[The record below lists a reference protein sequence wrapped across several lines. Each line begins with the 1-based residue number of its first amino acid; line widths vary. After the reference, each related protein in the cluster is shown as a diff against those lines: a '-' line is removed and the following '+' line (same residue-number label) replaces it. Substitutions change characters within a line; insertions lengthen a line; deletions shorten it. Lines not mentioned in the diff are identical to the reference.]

1 MPTVSVQQALQMA
14 RQFQSAGRVS
24 DAEGLYRQILTI
36 EPANVEAMHGL
47 GLVLYTVG
55 NVAGSLE
62 MIGRAAAV
70 RPGDAAVQSDFGSV
84 LLAAGQ
90 VDDAIAAFGAAI
102 ALKPD
107 WADAHYNLGN
117 ALGQCGQLAAAVD
130 AYRRAIA
137 LDATSFEAHMN
148 CGNALLGLN
157 RVDDAIAAFRAAV
170 ALRPELPDG
179 HYNLGLALQ
188 RNPAHLDQSVESF
201 HRALALRPVYPEAL
215 NGLGVSLQKKKQ
227 LPEAIA
233 VIEQALAL
241 RPDFPEALSNLGAA
255 LQKANE
261 PERALQHLRRALQLK
276 PDFIEAK
283 VNTANAL
290 LDVLEVDQA
299 IALHREVLRQRPDM
313 ADVHALL
320 SQALLLKGEYRE
332 AWEEH
337 EWRFKE
343 PSLGGGGALLP
354 IDGSMPPAWHGEP
367 LNGRRILLY
376 VEQGMGDAINFVRYA
391 PLVAER
397 FGGRVLLL
405 CRPALLQLFRSIPG
419 VEMVTASVERLP
431 PFDFQCSLMS
441 LPQVFDTTVD
451 TVPAN
456 IPYFF
461 ANPARI
467 ESWRSRMIAADC
479 VAKRRVGLFWQG
491 NPDHPD
497 DRNRSISLAQLAPL
511 AGASGV
517 QFYSLQKGF
526 GSEQVKSPPPG
537 MELIDWSEEWNN
549 YADTAAFVANLDLII
564 AVDTSIVHLAGAL
577 GKPVWV
583 LLPLL
588 PDPRW
593 MLDREDTPWYPTMR
607 LFRQRRRGQW
617 DEVIA
622 RVSEAL
628 GRDVKT

>member
-1 MPTVSVQQALQMA
+1 
-14 RQFQSAGRVS
+14 
-24 DAEGLYRQILTI
+24 
-36 EPANVEAMHGL
+36 MHGL
-47 GLVLYTVG
+47 GLVLYTAG
-55 NVAGSLE
+55 NIAGSLE
-62 MIGRAAAV
+62 MFGRAAAI
-70 RPGDAAVQSDFGSV
+70 RPNDAAVQSDLGSV
-84 LLAAGQ
+84 LLAAGR
-90 VDDAIAAFGAAI
+90 VDEAIAAFGAAI
-102 ALKPD
+102 TLKPD
-107 WADAHYNLGN
+107 WADAYYNLGN
-117 ALGQCGQLAAAVD
+117 ALAQQGRLPAAVD
-130 AYRRAIA
+130 AYGRAIV

-148 CGNALLGLN
+148 YGNALLGLN

-188 RNPAHLDQSVESF
+188 RNSAHLDQSVESF
-201 HRALALRPVYPEAL
+201 HRALALRPAGYPEAL
-215 NGLGVSLQKKKQ
+215 NGLGASLQKKKQ

-233 VIEQALAL
+233 VFEQALAL
-241 RPDFPEALSNLGAA
+241 RPDFPDALCNLGAA

-261 PERALQHLRRALQLK
+261 PERALEHLRRALELK

-313 ADVHALL
+313 AEAHALL

-332 AWEEH
+332 AWTEH

-343 PSLGGGGALLP
+343 PSLGGGGGAALLP
-354 IDGSMPPAWHGEP
+354 IDGSTPPAWHGEP

-397 FGGRVLLL
+397 YGGRVLLL
-405 CRPALLQLFRSIPG
+405 TRPALLSLFRSIPG
-419 VEMVTASVERLP
+419 VELVTASAEQLP

-441 LPQVFDTTVD
+441 LPHVLDTTVE
-451 TVPAN
+451 TMPAN
-456 IPYFF
+456 IPYLF
-461 ANPARI
+461 ADPARI
-467 ESWRSRMIAADC
+467 ERWRTRINTTDGG
-479 VAKRRVGLFWQG
+479 AKRRVGLFWQG

-497 DRNRSISLAQLAPL
+497 DRNRSIALAQLAPL
-511 AGASGV
+511 GGVGGV

-526 GSEQVKSPPPG
+526 GSEQAKSPPTG
-537 MELIDWSEEWNN
+537 MELIDWSEEWND

-564 AVDTSIVHLAGAL
+564 SVDTSIVHLAGAL
-577 GKPVWV
+577 GKRVWV

-593 MLDREDTPWYPTMR
+593 MLDRQDTPWYPTMR
-607 LFRQRRRGQW
+607 LFRQTRRGQW
-617 DEVIA
+617 GEVIA
-622 RVSEAL
+622 RAAEAL
-628 GRDVKT
+628 QLDIQQN